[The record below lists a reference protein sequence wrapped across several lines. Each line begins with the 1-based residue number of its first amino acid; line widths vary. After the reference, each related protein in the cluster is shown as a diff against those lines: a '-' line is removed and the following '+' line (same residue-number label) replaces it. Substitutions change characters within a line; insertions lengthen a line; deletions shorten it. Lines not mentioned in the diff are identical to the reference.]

1 MNRDNKLLFEAY
13 QNKVLLNELDL
24 GADYAAAGPEIKK
37 RLREREAGGK
47 DTYLFKILKD
57 ALGKSSDEV
66 AEILSKPLY
75 DILFPGGKFAA
86 GGDQKT
92 QLNKLQN
99 SIAANLPKVVEQLQ
113 QSEEYGEKLQ
123 NVKGLMSTAKH
134 GYTARILR
142 DFLTNTLNFIEGETD
157 GNEVPTEQEVQ
168 TAVAKA
174 AKKTA
179 VEAMPE
185 GEAPAATT
193 AAPDASQDPA
203 TTRITNW
210 AFDEIDPIAGAPEQD
225 VISSIQR
232 KIMSSGGL
240 GMEEKSIVS
249 KIKAVINIL
258 VSSKVLDRKAG
269 KLVFGSNFEKFE
281 DASDD
286 TSNIGKDPLTIA
298 QELGFMGSSEQQRYQ
313 RGSDYWSVQP
323 D

>member
-1 MNRDNKLLFEAY
+1 MNNDINLIFEQY
-13 QNKVLLNELDL
+13 QQRVLLNELDL
-24 GADYAAAGPEIKK
+24 GADYGAAGPEIKK

-57 ALGKSSDEV
+57 ALGKTYDEV
-66 AEILSKPLY
+66 ADILAKPLY

-113 QSEEYGEKLQ
+113 QSDEYGEKLK

-134 GYTARILR
+134 GYTARIMR
-142 DFLTNTLNFIEGETD
+142 DFMSNVLEFIESETSGD
-157 GNEVPTEQEVQ
+157 DVPTEQEVH

-179 VEAMPE
+179 AEAPE
-185 GEAPAATT
+185 TGEAT
-193 AAPDASQDPA
+193 ASEEPGAPQDSA

-210 AFDEIDPIAGAPEQD
+210 AFEEIDPVAGAPEQD
-225 VISSIQR
+225 VVSTIQR
-232 KIMSSGGL
+232 KIMASGGL
-240 GMEEKSIVS
+240 GMEEKSITS
-249 KIKAVINIL
+249 KIKATINIL
-258 VSSKVLDRKAG
+258 VSTKVLERKAG

-286 TSNIGKDPLTIA
+286 TSNIGKDPLAIA
-298 QELGFMGSSEQQRYQ
+298 QELGYKGSAEQQRYQ

-323 D
+323 N